1 MAVGSIDVTYR
12 GIFQKSLA
20 AKITKELVVA
30 AIESGKKGGT
40 VQRYGDSPERNGI
53 PAKQFAVIAES
64 EDELRLE
71 MTRYE
76 PGNVRVLCVMDDT
89 LTKGVESWAW
99 YGVRPINLN
108 LAPGGTLLVVSR
120 RSPDELLEWIP
131 RKDFAWQLA
140 VLEGDPSF
148 AGLWVYNDD
157 GTDYRTMGAVAR
169 VTSEFVDLSA
179 LSAEAG
185 VKKNATRLL
194 DWLDE
199 GYRAVTLRPVRAGE
213 GAEDTYVPVEMPGWT
228 EMREGLAIPA
238 IEVGKNNE
246 LFQKFTTRTQRP
258 LVRFDACVKCQIC
271 YLECP
276 DESFIP
282 TPEGHYEVN
291 YGHCCGCGLCAEV
304 CPVRDC
310 IVMVDE
316 EVFESNESLHA
327 LWEKDRQA
335 YKELVDAKIAEARK
349 VNAHYGI
356 F

>member
-1 MAVGSIDVTYR
+1 MAAGSVDVTYR

-30 AIESGKKGGT
+30 AIRQGKMGGT

-53 PAKQFAVIAES
+53 PAKQFSVIAET
-64 EDELRLE
+64 ETELRVE
-71 MTRYE
+71 MTKYE
-76 PGNVRVLCVMDDT
+76 PDNVRVVCVMDDT

-120 RSPDELLEWIP
+120 RSPDELLAWIP

-140 VLEGDPSF
+140 ILEGDPSF

-169 VTSEFVDLSA
+169 VAPALVDIEA
-179 LSAEAG
+179 LRAEARG
-185 VKKNATRLL
+185 KAHADRLL
-194 DWLDE
+194 SWLEE
-199 GYRAVTLRPVRAGE
+199 GYAGVRVHPVEAGE
-213 GAEDTYVPVEMPGWT
+213 GAEDTYVPIELPGWT

-238 IEVGKNNE
+238 VPVGQNNE

-282 TPEGHYEVN
+282 TAAGHYEVN
-291 YGHCCGCGLCAEV
+291 YDHCCGCGLCAEV
-304 CPVRDC
+304 CPVKGC
-310 IVMVDE
+310 IVMVNE
-316 EVFESNESLHA
+316 EVFDSNEHLYA
-327 LWEKDRQA
+327 LWEQDRA
-335 YKELVDAKIAEARK
+335 KYAEMVDEKVAEAGR

>member
-1 MAVGSIDVTYR
+1 MAAGSVDVTYR

-30 AIESGKKGGT
+30 AIRQGKMGGT

-53 PAKQFAVIAES
+53 PAKQFSVVAET
-64 EDELRLE
+64 ETELRVE
-71 MTRYE
+71 MTKYE
-76 PGNVRVLCVMDDT
+76 PDNVRVICVMDDT
-89 LTKGVESWAW
+89 LTKGIESWAW

-108 LAPGGTLLVVSR
+108 LAPEGTLLVVSR
-120 RSPDELLEWIP
+120 RPPEELLAWIP

-140 VLEGDPSF
+140 ILDGDPSF

-169 VTSEFVDLSA
+169 VTPELVQIDA
-179 LSAEAG
+179 LREEARG
-185 VKKNATRLL
+185 KPHADRLL
-194 DWLDE
+194 RWLDE
-199 GYRAVTLRPVRAGE
+199 GYDKVRVHPVEAGE
-213 GAEDTYVPVEMPGWT
+213 GAEDTYVPVELPGWT

-238 IEVGKNNE
+238 VPVGQNNE
-246 LFQKFTTRTQRP
+246 LFQKYTTRTQRP

-282 TPEGHYEVN
+282 TAAGHYEVN
-291 YGHCCGCGLCAEV
+291 YDHCCGCGLCAEV
-304 CPVRDC
+304 CPVKGC

-316 EVFESNESLHA
+316 EVFDSNQHLYA
-327 LWEKDRQA
+327 FWEQDRA
-335 YKELVDAKIAEARK
+335 KYAEMVDEKVAEAGR
-349 VNAHYGI
+349 VNAHFGI